1 MKNRR
6 KKSGSIHG
14 KLLIPVFVQIASL
27 IVFVLVIIFVLQTS
41 RRNLTETARVS
52 ELSAKLQDAKEAA
65 DKQYYSI
72 IPIGKNERLF
82 NDRMDTILQELD
94 GSLGISGGITALKK
108 QFNEMGE
115 LKRRNLEIE
124 NGIMKLSRLSIA
136 QSNGYIEQ
144 VVAKLTDPELEDS
157 VSLLERQVI
166 AGANVNTSS
175 NLAIQKLFYKM
186 AYDPGAKSELLRFMD
201 QALQNVA
208 QDVERLS
215 DTPFSQ
221 MPVEAQKSNL
231 QIKELVEEYAANVG
245 EINTI
250 RHEMEGNINAVT
262 SKLRNRETG
271 LQEDTF
277 EAIGTS
283 FLLIGIFIA
292 ASSIIIAFLNIFLGL
307 RISRSICRMAG
318 VLKNISEEEG
328 DLTKR
333 LETASRDE
341 IGDTARYFNATID
354 KISGLVVSIKTEAAV
369 LEGIGN
375 DLSSSMEETA
385 AAVNQITA
393 HISGV
398 KDQTVNQ
405 SAGVTEAHATIE
417 EISKN
422 IETLNGHIETQSTSV
437 VESSTAIEEMVTN
450 INSVSNILVKNAE
463 ASGELVSASESGREG
478 MDEVARH
485 IQEIARESEGLIE
498 ASSIIENIANQ
509 TNLLA
514 MNAAIEAA
522 HAGEAGKGFA
532 VVADEIRKL
541 AENSGTQAKS
551 ISNVLNTLKG
561 SIDQMLES
569 TNSALKQFET
579 IVSLTN
585 TVNDQE
591 TIIKNAMD
599 EQSTGSTQILEA
611 IRQITDITD
620 QVKDGSVQMLSGS
633 REVLEEM
640 NRLSNITQEITN
652 SMNEMS
658 VGTEEINT
666 AVNHVND
673 ISRQNEESINTLS
686 VEISKF
692 KVEE

>member
-1 MKNRR
+1 MKQRR
-6 KKSGSIHG
+6 RKSGSIRG

-27 IVFVLVIIFVLQTS
+27 VAFIVVIFFVLQIVQ
-41 RRNLTETARVS
+41 RNLTETAEVSDLSREIRVVKEIADEQYYTIVPIQNQEEVFIERIENIS
-52 ELSAKLQDAKEAA
+52 EEADGKFGISSNISVLQDH
-65 DKQYYSI
+65 
-72 IPIGKNERLF
+72 
-82 NDRMDTILQELD
+82 
-94 GSLGISGGITALKK
+94 
-108 QFNEMGE
+108 FNEMGDI
-115 LKRRNLEIE
+115 KRRNLEIE
-124 NGIMKLSRLSIA
+124 DEIMELSRNSIA

-144 VVAKLTDPELEDS
+144 VVAKLADPALADS
-157 VSLLERQVI
+157 VTPLERQVI
-166 AGANVNTSS
+166 VGANVNTSA
-175 NLAIQKLFYKM
+175 NWAIQKLFYQM
-186 AYDPGAKSELLRFMD
+186 AYDPETKDDLLAFMD
-201 QALQNVA
+201 QALKNVA
-208 QDVERLS
+208 RDVERLAG
-215 DTPFSQ
+215 TPFSQ
-221 MPVEAQKSNL
+221 MPIEAQKSNL
-231 QIKELVEEYAANVG
+231 RINELAEEYISNME
-245 EINTI
+245 EINKL
-250 RHEMEGNINAVT
+250 RGSMEASFAAVT
-262 SKLRNRETG
+262 AELENRETA
-271 LQEDTF
+271 LQNNTF
-277 EAIGTS
+277 ETIGAS
-283 FLLIGIFIA
+283 ILLVGIFIA

-307 RISRSICRMAG
+307 RISRSIRRMAG
-318 VLKNISEEEG
+318 MLKNISEEEG

-333 LETASRDE
+333 LESKSRDE
-341 IGDTARYFNATID
+341 IGDTARYFNATIG
-354 KISGLVVSIKTEAAV
+354 KISRLIISIKTEAAV

-393 HISGV
+393 NIDGV
-398 KDQTVNQ
+398 KNQAVNQ

-417 EISKN
+417 EITKN
-422 IETLNGHIETQSTSV
+422 IEKLNQHIETQSTSV
-437 VESSTAIEEMVTN
+437 VESSSAIEEMVTN
-450 INSVSNILVKNAE
+450 INSVSNILVKNSE
-463 ASGELVSASESGREG
+463 AAGELVSASESGREG
-478 MDEVARH
+478 MNEVSRH

-498 ASSIIENIANQ
+498 ASSIIENIASQ

-551 ISNVLNTLKG
+551 ISNVLGNLKG
-561 SIDQMLES
+561 SIDQVLES
-569 TNSALKQFET
+569 SNNALEQFET

-599 EQSTGSTQILEA
+599 EQSAGSTQILEA

-640 NRLSNITQEITN
+640 HRLSTITQEITN

-673 ISRQNEESINTLS
+673 ISRQNEDSINTLS
-686 VEISKF
+686 VEISRF